1 MTTKRRERRPSTI
14 TVEHSTAPADRAIQH
29 PRRVSPEDV
38 SGFGDVRVSRPQRF
52 RNGKLVAVGGIPI
65 QGQEVIAD
73 ADAYAEG
80 SLGEVVSD
88 FVDEHGEGTGLS
100 GWEAHAMSMF
110 LDGNYEAADCF

>member
-1 MTTKRRERRPSTI
+1 MATKRRDRKPSTI
-14 TVEHSTAPADRAIQH
+14 SVEHSTVPGERAVQY

-38 SGFGDVRVSRPQRF
+38 VGFGNVQVSRPQRF

-65 QGQEVIAD
+65 KCETVIAD

-88 FVDEHGEGTGLS
+88 YIDENGAIGMD

-110 LDGNYEAADCF
+110 LSGIDEAADCF